1 MMGLSARHRP
11 AETPRTKGKK
21 TMYWIEDENG
31 RRHPR
36 ANAPRAEI
44 TNLQEVFSMLD
55 AGTDPCVAHAEY
67 TDGDRLD
74 VEIPSNY
81 ALNSLGQ
88 KTTIIGGNILFMKRL
103 QLDIEHLARY
113 QWGQAH
119 TWNEETMGSWSEAA
133 GITDTTKPA
142 DGTAVEQLGQVFP
155 NTSLLDIITRYRIQ
169 HYDPTLS
176 VGTLI
181 RLALRKNHPL
191 TDNRPS
197 KSGIAIEFQDN
208 EFGWMGIA
216 RDKRTG
222 QTWMWPLEEEV
233 DANEEFGVSPDDMA
247 DAFVAYRDPD
257 GHKKTVGEMVDEIQD
272 EDRKLGYHPFWSG
285 PTTRR
290 LECRLDSYKAH
301 RLEKLDRRDI
311 KRALHEELERGGL
324 PDTFHYP
331 CHTDKGTVWC
341 DWVNEKDRTEI
352 MLKTK
357 GSEKQVAG
365 WLNRVT
371 DQDGLRWW
379 WWETMDGAKGDR
391 LPSYQQ
397 AMLDFIERNNLG
409 LRSY

>member
-1 MMGLSARHRP
+1 
-11 AETPRTKGKK
+11 
-21 TMYWIEDENG
+21 MYWIEDENG
-31 RRHPR
+31 LHPR
-36 ANAPRAEI
+36 ANVPRVEI
-44 TNLQEVFSMLD
+44 TNLQEVFAMLD
-55 AGTDPCVAHAEY
+55 AGVDPCVAHAEFPN
-67 TDGDRLD
+67 GERLD
-74 VEIPSNY
+74 VEVPSNY
-81 ALNSLGQ
+81 ALNSLGR
-88 KTTIIGGNILFMKRL
+88 KTTIVGGTILFMKRL
-103 QLDIEHLARY
+103 QFDIEHLARY
-113 QWGQAH
+113 QWGRIH
-119 TWNEETMGSWSEAA
+119 TWNEDTMGSWSEAV
-133 GITDTTKPA
+133 GITDTTKPVDEA
-142 DGTAVEQLGQVFP
+142 AVGKLGQVFP

-181 RLALRKNHPL
+181 WLAMRKNHPL

-222 QTWMWPLEEEV
+222 QTWMWPLGEEINV
-233 DANEEFGVSPDDMA
+233 NEEFGMAPEDKA
-247 DAFVAYRDPD
+247 DAFVAYRDSD
-257 GHKKTVGEMVDEIQD
+257 GHKRTVGEMVDEINKANQ
-272 EDRKLGYHPFWSG
+272 ELGYLPDWVG

-290 LECRLDSYKAH
+290 LEYRLDSYKAH

-311 KRALHEELERGGL
+311 RRALHEELERGGL

-341 DWVNEKDRTEI
+341 DWVNEENRTEI

-357 GSEKQVAG
+357 ESEKQVAG

-371 DQDGLRWW
+371 GQDGLRWW
-379 WWETMDGAKGDR
+379 WWETVDGAKGRR

-397 AMLDFIERNNLG
+397 ALLDFIDSTNLG
-409 LRSY
+409 LRRY